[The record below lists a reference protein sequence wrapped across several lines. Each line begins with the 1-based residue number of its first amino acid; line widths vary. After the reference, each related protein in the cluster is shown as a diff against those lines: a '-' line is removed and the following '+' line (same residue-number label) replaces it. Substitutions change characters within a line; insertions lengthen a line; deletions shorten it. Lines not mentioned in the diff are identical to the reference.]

1 MYLHTLS
8 NESRMRLLS
17 IAAARLLK
25 LAGDAHHL
33 SGWESR
39 LRVGRGLLSGRVHRK
54 ALSQIDIETEALEKP
69 GGGPGESAEAC
80 GARWALLRTQGFTGP
95 MKLADLIERDPNRT
109 SRGAVF
115 VGTSVPIKLLFE
127 FLQDDQT
134 MDTFLD
140 QFPMVTRDQA
150 RGVLGA
156 SRDML
161 LSAAGSET

>member
-1 MYLHTLS
+1 
-8 NESRMRLLS
+8 
-17 IAAARLLK
+17 
-25 LAGDAHHL
+25 
-33 SGWESR
+33 
-39 LRVGRGLLSGRVHRK
+39 
-54 ALSQIDIETEALEKP
+54 
-69 GGGPGESAEAC
+69 
-80 GARWALLRTQGFTGP
+80 
-95 MKLADLIERDPNRT
+95 MKLEHLIEHDPRKT

-127 FLQDDQT
+127 FLEDDQT

-150 RGVLGA
+150 RAVLGA

>member
-1 MYLHTLS
+1 
-8 NESRMRLLS
+8 
-17 IAAARLLK
+17 
-25 LAGDAHHL
+25 
-33 SGWESR
+33 
-39 LRVGRGLLSGRVHRK
+39 
-54 ALSQIDIETEALEKP
+54 
-69 GGGPGESAEAC
+69 
-80 GARWALLRTQGFTGP
+80 
-95 MKLADLIERDPNRT
+95 MKLDDVIERDLHKP

-127 FLQDDQT
+127 FLEDDQT

-150 RGVLGA
+150 RAVLGA

>member
-1 MYLHTLS
+1 
-8 NESRMRLLS
+8 MR
-17 IAAARLLK
+17 R
-25 LAGDAHHL
+25 
-33 SGWESR
+33 
-39 LRVGRGLLSGRVHRK
+39 
-54 ALSQIDIETEALEKP
+54 IEGA
-69 GGGPGESAEAC
+69 SADS
-80 GARWALLRTQGFTGP
+80 GFTRV
-95 MKLADLIERDPNRT
+95 MKLEHLIEHDSHKT

-127 FLQDDQT
+127 FLEDDQT

-150 RGVLGA
+150 RAVLGA

>member
-1 MYLHTLS
+1 
-8 NESRMRLLS
+8 
-17 IAAARLLK
+17 
-25 LAGDAHHL
+25 
-33 SGWESR
+33 
-39 LRVGRGLLSGRVHRK
+39 
-54 ALSQIDIETEALEKP
+54 
-69 GGGPGESAEAC
+69 
-80 GARWALLRTQGFTGP
+80 
-95 MKLADLIERDPNRT
+95 MKLEDLIQHDPHAT

-150 RGVLGA
+150 LAVLGT